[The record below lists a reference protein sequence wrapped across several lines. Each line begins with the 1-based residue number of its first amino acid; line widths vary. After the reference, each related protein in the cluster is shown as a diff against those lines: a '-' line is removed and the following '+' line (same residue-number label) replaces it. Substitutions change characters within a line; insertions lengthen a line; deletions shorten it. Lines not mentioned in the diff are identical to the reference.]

1 MIRHEV
7 FTHLTGEK
15 HMEILAQVTASAII
29 FFARMITAVR
39 GIWVGIEPSR
49 RQRVYFANHVSH
61 GDFILLWTVLPERLR
76 RKTRP
81 VAGADYWMKSP
92 LRQFIGRD
100 VFKSVL
106 IDRDPETRTED
117 PVEKMVE
124 ALDDHASLI
133 VFPEGTRNSS
143 DQPLLPFKSGLF
155 HLASARP
162 SVDLVPVLIAN
173 LNRVMPKGEFV
184 PVPLIC
190 TVTFGAPLHV
200 GAGESKE
207 DFLARASAAL
217 LALSPQ
223 PNGASS

>member
-1 MIRHEV
+1 
-7 FTHLTGEK
+7 
-15 HMEILAQVTASAII
+15 MEILAQVTASAII

-81 VAGADYWMKSP
+81 VAGSDYWMKSP

-117 PVEKMVE
+117 PVEKMAA
-124 ALDDHASLI
+124 ALDENASLI
-133 VFPEGTRNSS
+133 VFPEGTRNSG

-162 SVDLVPVLIAN
+162 SVDLVPVWIAN

-200 GAGESKE
+200 APGESKD

-223 PNGASS
+223 QNGAAS